1 VAEAEKDQAIGM
13 KQAERD
19 SSVQVAALRAEAISG
34 ENQAE
39 TQGVLHSS
47 SCGQHNVVHSGRV

>member
-1 VAEAEKDQAIGM
+1 M

-19 SSVQVAALRAEAISG
+19 STVQVAALRAEAISG

-39 TQGVLHSS
+39 TQGRCFLWND
-47 SCGQHNVVHSGRV
+47 QFFTVVHSGGI